1 MAVKISGT
9 TVIDDS
15 RNITNILTATSNT
28 AVITYLQDSSNRTL
42 KILNAAGTVVWG
54 SV

>member
-1 MAVKISGT
+1 MAIKVLGT

-15 RNITNILTATSNT
+15 RNITNILTATANT
-28 AVITYLQDSSNRTL
+28 AVVTYLQDSSNRTL
-42 KILNAAGTVVWG
+42 KILDSTGTVVWG